1 MSWNKHK
8 ASEEDMVLEN
18 KAEKKDDLHFFLM
31 YFISPHCWSGGA
43 QVLVNSERVF

>member
-18 KAEKKDDLHFFLM
+18 KAEKKDDLHFFLCILFLHVVGQEGPK
-31 YFISPHCWSGGA
+31 Y
-43 QVLVNSERVF
+43 